1 MAHEPQK
8 HEELLHDSDS
18 SPVECLSKYLECVN
32 TVASGGGGEP
42 YGGADF
48 LIHKDEVGARVWFT
62 VLLYLTL
69 A

>member
-32 TVASGGGGEP
+32 TVASGGSREP

-48 LIHKDEVGARVWFT
+48 LIHKDKVGA
-62 VLLYLTL
+62 
-69 A
+69 